1 MHVEEM
7 CCYYSAGKYTLLA
20 GTCDYKHAYTKAMG
34 VVDLCPY
41 IAHPKLNTKR
51 KLVGDG

>member
-1 MHVEEM
+1 M
-7 CCYYSAGKYTLLA
+7 CYCCFADEYTLLA
-20 GTCDYKHAYTKAMG
+20 GTCKYKHAYTKAMG

-41 IAHPKLNTKR
+41 ITHPKLNTKQ